1 VAGVQKKC
9 RSVRLQPAFR
19 FISKKVVQ
27 GLGSLTFTP
36 NFHFATGPKFGSQF
50 EFFKVFGSAA
60 GVSVR
65 LLRNRSILPG
75 AWLGVKEE
83 FTGQMCKDEFG
94 LVEHNDKHGARGTHK
109 HSEHTVVPRHPSTP
123 VEV

>member
-1 VAGVQKKC
+1 MAGVQKKC

-27 GLGSLTFTP
+27 GVGSLTFTP

-60 GVSVR
+60 VPQESVCDCDG
-65 LLRNRSILPG
+65 IAVFYQEPG
-75 AWLGVKEE
+75 
-83 FTGQMCKDEFG
+83 
-94 LVEHNDKHGARGTHK
+94 
-109 HSEHTVVPRHPSTP
+109 
-123 VEV
+123 